1 MTPCTA
7 RPGGASGLSRE
18 QGNHLDTLLHFVN
31 LVLHIDAFL
40 GTFIRQYGAWV
51 YLVLFLIVFC
61 ETGLVVFPFLPGDS
75 LLFIGG
81 AFAASGEMALPAL
94 IALLLVAAV
103 GGNTVN
109 YLIGRAI
116 GPKVFNTHIPV
127 LERFLDRAALQKT
140 HNFYDRHGGK
150 TIVLARFIPVVRTF
164 APFVA
169 GASSMRAARFQF
181 FNVVGA
187 LIWVLLLVLAGYF
200 FGNIPFIRKYLNVI
214 VLVGIGAARRRSD
227 QAWPGATLF
236 LRLPPAWRAFRRCGA
251 RPASRASGIARRGTC
266 RGSRGS
272 RRSTP
277 ASSSPAA

>member
-1 MTPCTA
+1 M
-7 RPGGASGLSRE
+7 
-18 QGNHLDTLLHFVN
+18 DTLLHFVN

-40 GTFIRQYGAWV
+40 GDFIRQYGAWV

-214 VLVGIGAARRRSD
+214 VLVGIGAAVVPV
-227 QAWPGATLF
+227 ALGALWK
-236 LRLPPAWRAFRRCGA
+236 LA
-251 RPASRASGIARRGTC
+251 RGKRHSGDAQKTGGR
-266 RGSRGS
+266 
-272 RRSTP
+272 
-277 ASSSPAA
+277 